1 MTLPPIVSL
10 GVQVALAA
18 LVILLILSSY
28 RVWRGPSPADR
39 LQAIDAANTLLIGI
53 IVILSLVQGTS
64 LLIDVGIALAAL
76 GFAGTLA
83 VSRYLA
89 EGRVF

>member
-1 MTLPPIVSL
+1 
-10 GVQVALAA
+10 VALAA